1 MGACISLETILPLAE
16 QSWTLS
22 FLPVRQD
29 SAAMLVII
37 AFRVNL
43 PIVAILPDKLPG
55 IFVNIYFRRVICV
68 CLVHFY
74 NPYHQFAVADILD
87 DLAGVTV
94 CHTVS
99 TAAPWL
105 HDKLMPAMWANCFV
119 SLLYPR

>member
-1 MGACISLETILPLAE
+1 MTACISLETILPLAE
-16 QSWTLS
+16 QSRTFS

-29 SAAMLVII
+29 AAAMLVII

-68 CLVHFY
+68 CVIHFY

-87 DLAGVTV
+87 DLAGDTV
-94 CHTVS
+94 CHTAS